1 MQGLERRRKHEEA
14 LELRGQAPSQHAA
27 PVEEGAK
34 DLGMQDA
41 LLALRLKK
49 FLRNV
54 CGVRE
59 IDLEVDTSDTGSEG
73 SLDFDDFDLE
83 DDAFDVDLD
92 DFPMPDSHEAELD
105 AVIRRLAASETPE
118 GSPVSDEATKT
129 SSGTSPSR
137 AKGPSADVSSSTSKP
152 SKSPSPRPRSPPS
165 RSPVNSHSQSR
176 VSPTK
181 SRPRSRTPS
190 PTQSP
195 PLSTGANRDT
205 RHLVAILTLR
215 KRNQLGRK
223 PDFVNP
229 RKDVKSALRNEFVDG

>member
-1 MQGLERRRKHEEA
+1 MQGLERRRKHDEA
-14 LELRGQAPSQHAA
+14 LELRGQAPPQHAA
-27 PVEEGAK
+27 PVQEETR

-59 IDLEVDTSDTGSEG
+59 SDLDMDTSDTGSEG
-73 SLDFDDFDLE
+73 SLDLDDFDLE
-83 DDAFDVDLD
+83 DDAFDIDLD
-92 DFPMPDSHEAELD
+92 DFPMPDSHEADLD
-105 AVIRRLAASETPE
+105 AVMRKLAASETPE
-118 GSPVSDEATKT
+118 GSPVSDEAAKT
-129 SSGTSPSR
+129 SAGAPSGTTN
-137 AKGPSADVSSSTSKP
+137 GPSADVSSTSKP
-152 SKSPSPRPRSPPS
+152 TKATSPRPRSPVS
-165 RSPVNSHSQSR
+165 SQR
-176 VSPTK
+176 RASPTK

-223 PDFVNP
+223 PDPMNS
-229 RKDVKSALRNEFVDG
+229 RKDVKSALRNEVVDG